1 MRRHVI
7 EAADRNAG
15 IGRKLAQILTR
26 FPGLAPVRMTH
37 HVEAAHLRAGREL
50 GPVSEQIGYPNPREF
65 ADLEDRTDAFVGNA
79 DSERGEV

>member
-1 MRRHVI
+1 
-7 EAADRNAG
+7 
-15 IGRKLAQILTR
+15 
-26 FPGLAPVRMTH
+26 MTH